1 MRRLLPVL
9 VALVVLS
16 VPSALAATR
25 TVDITQAG
33 FTPNKVTIDFGDTV
47 TWTNKD
53 ISNHQVL
60 ADQAA
65 FPTSPVLAANQTY
78 SHTFTKSGSFG
89 YRDAFNT
96 NRRGTVVVRAGLS
109 MTASAAQV
117 VYGGS
122 VTLSG
127 TVSSGA
133 AGETVT
139 IDAMDCGKTAFSRVA
154 SVRSAASGAW
164 SYAAKPTL
172 NTVYRSKFRTATS
185 AQLAEKVAPLVSLA
199 RIRVGRFSASV
210 TAAQS
215 FAGKYVVLQRYVRT
229 SAGLEDGQARHASHG
244 EGRHRAD
251 DDQLGRLPGARDS
264 WRSAPAAPHSAAG
277 GRLLP
282 ARAKRGRPRLINPS
296 AEQLAARKGRSLLDR
311 GCYSHKILTART
323 HLLNLQPVPYI
334 AVKPLRGNRQ

>member
-33 FTPNKVTIDFGDTV
+33 FTPSKVTIDYGDTV

-109 MTASAAQV
+109 HDGVGRPGRVRRIGHAF
-117 VYGGS
+117 
-122 VTLSG
+122 G

-133 AGETVT
+133 AGDTVT

-154 SVRSAASGAW
+154 SVRSAANGAW

-172 NTVYRSKFRTATS
+172 NTVYRSNWKTAH
-185 AQLAEKVAPLVSLA
+185 ERPA
-199 RIRVGRFSASV
+199 RREGRARWSRSRASVVGRFSASV

-229 SAGLEDGQARHASHG
+229 RRAWKTVKRVTLRTAKAGTAPTMITSAGFRARGTRGFRLRLLLTQPQA
-244 EGRHRAD
+244 
-251 DDQLGRLPGARDS
+251 GACY
-264 WRSAPAAPHSAAG
+264 APARSSAI
-277 GRLLP
+277 
-282 ARAKRGRPRLINPS
+282 RG
-296 AEQLAARKGRSLLDR
+296 
-311 GCYSHKILTART
+311 
-323 HLLNLQPVPYI
+323 
-334 AVKPLRGNRQ
+334 